1 MISKG
6 KSHGYNWKYMNL
18 DFCGEPGAKDINLG
32 IIRIYMGFPD
42 GASHKES
49 AYNTGDPGLTPGPGR
64 FPEERN
70 SNLLQ
75 YSCLGNPMDRGDWQ
89 ATVDGVAKSRTQL
102 KWHSTQHRTYI
113 YLLVFTTDIN
123 EQPGEEVHT
132 ARSGRA
138 PLAEA
143 SVPLEL
149 GCEACDSL

>member
-1 MISKG
+1 
-6 KSHGYNWKYMNL
+6 
-18 DFCGEPGAKDINLG
+18 
-32 IIRIYMGFPD
+32 
-42 GASHKES
+42 
-49 AYNTGDPGLTPGPGR
+49 
-64 FPEERN
+64 
-70 SNLLQ
+70 
-75 YSCLGNPMDRGDWQ
+75 MDRGDWQ

-143 SVPLEL
+143 SVPWEL